1 LSDLPFI
8 LSFIMLD
15 RRILKMATTQLIP
28 MHQNKGKTVAQ
39 CLTDRTEY
47 VKNPDKTAEGQF
59 IRAYE
64 CDPATV
70 DAEFLAA
77 KRIYA
82 DRTGRLQ
89 QSDVIAYQVR
99 QSFRPGEV
107 TPEEANKIGHE
118 FAMRWTKGKH
128 AFIVA
133 THVDKAHI
141 HNHIIYNSTT
151 LDCTKKFRNFLGST
165 NAVRRLSDA
174 ICTEHRLSVILN
186 PKPSR
191 GHYGKWLGEQKQST
205 FSNRLRQAIDAAL
218 KQKPKDF
225 DCFLKLMESAG
236 YEVKRGAHIAFKGIG
251 QQRFIRLRFLG
262 EGYSKSELREVIA
275 GKKLHMPSKT
285 AVSKPNKQVNLLVD
299 VQAKLQAGRGPGYE
313 RWAKTFNLKQMAHT
327 LNYLSE
333 NNLLSYEALSE
344 KATEVSARYHAL
356 SAQIKATE
364 KRMAEI
370 AALRTHIIN
379 YSKTRDVYVA
389 YRKAGYSK
397 KFYEEHTADLLLHKA
412 AKQAFDGLG
421 SKKLPTVKALN
432 AEYAELLSAK
442 KKAFT
447 EYNNARAEMRELLT
461 VKANVEQILNHNT
474 QSIDYVKQSNHHVCI
489 IN

>member
-1 LSDLPFI
+1 
-8 LSFIMLD
+8 
-15 RRILKMATTQLIP
+15 MATTRLIP
-28 MHQNKGKTVAQ
+28 MHQNKGKTVSQ

-47 VKNPDKTAEGQF
+47 AKNPDKTADGEF
-59 IRAYE
+59 ISAYE

-82 DRTGRLQ
+82 DRTGRSQ

-107 TPEEANKIGHE
+107 TPEEANKIGYE

-128 AFIVA
+128 SFIVA
-133 THVDKAHI
+133 THVDKVHT

-174 ICTEHRLSVILN
+174 ICMEHRLSVILN

-191 GHYGKWLGEQKQST
+191 GHYGKWLGEQKPPT
-205 FSNRLRQAIDAAL
+205 FSNRLRQAIDVAL

-225 DCFLKLMESAG
+225 EHFLMLVESAG
-236 YEVKRGAHIAFKGIG
+236 YKVKRGSHTAFKGAE
-251 QQRFIRLRFLG
+251 QQRFIRLRSLG
-262 EGYSKSELREVIA
+262 EGYSESEIREVIA
-275 GKKLHMPSKT
+275 GKKLHMPHKMAAARSD
-285 AVSKPNKQVNLLVD
+285 KQINLLVD
-299 VQAKLQAGRGPGYE
+299 IQAKLQAGKGPGYE

-327 LNYLSE
+327 LNYLTE
-333 NNLLSYEALSE
+333 NNLLSYDALSE
-344 KATEVSARYHAL
+344 RAAETSARYHAL
-356 SAQIKATE
+356 SAQIKAAE

-370 AALRTHIIN
+370 AVLRMHIIN

-412 AKQAFDGLG
+412 AKKAFDAFD
-421 SKKLPTVKALN
+421 KKNIPTVKALN
-432 AEYAELLSAK
+432 IEYAELLAAK

-447 EYNNARAEMRELLT
+447 EYTSARAEMRKVLA
-461 VKANVEQILNHNT
+461 VKANVELFLNGDMETQKARHNLL
-474 QSIDYVKQSNHHVCI
+474 YFL
-489 IN
+489 

>member
-1 LSDLPFI
+1 
-8 LSFIMLD
+8 
-15 RRILKMATTQLIP
+15 MATTRLIP
-28 MHQNKGKTVAQ
+28 MHQNKGKTVSQ
-39 CLTDRTEY
+39 CLADRTEY
-47 VKNPDKTAEGQF
+47 AKNPDKTANGEF
-59 IRAYE
+59 ISAYE
-64 CDPATV
+64 CDPATA
-70 DAEFLAA
+70 DAELLAA

-82 DRTGRLQ
+82 DRTGRSQ
-89 QSDVIAYQVR
+89 QNDVIAYQVR

-107 TPEEANKIGHE
+107 TPEEANKIGYE

-174 ICTEHRLSVILN
+174 ICMEHKLSVILN

-191 GHYGKWLGEQKQST
+191 GHYGKWLGEQKQPT
-205 FSNRLRQAIDAAL
+205 FSDLLRQAIDSVL

-225 DCFLKLMESAG
+225 EHFLTLMQSAG
-236 YEVKRGAHIAFKGIG
+236 YEVKRGAHISFKGAG
-251 QQRFIRLRFLG
+251 QQRFIRLRSLG
-262 EGYSKSELREVIA
+262 EGYSESEIREVIA
-275 GKKLHMPSKT
+275 GKKLHLPNKT
-285 AVSKPNKQVNLLVD
+285 AASKPNKQVNLLVD
-299 VQAKLQAGRGPGYE
+299 IQAKLQAGKGIGYE
-313 RWAKTFNLKQMAHT
+313 RWAKTFNLKQMART

-333 NNLLSYEALSE
+333 NNLLSYDALSE
-344 KATEVSARYHAL
+344 KATAASAKFHAL
-356 SAQIKATE
+356 SAQIKAAE

-397 KFYEEHTADLLLHKA
+397 KFYEEHTAELLLHKA
-412 AKQAFDGLG
+412 AKQAFDELG
-421 SKKLPTVKALN
+421 VKKLPTVKSLN
-432 AEYAELLSAK
+432 AEYTELLSAK

-447 EYNNARAEMRELLT
+447 EYTNALAEMREVLI
-461 VKANVEQILNHNT
+461 VKANVETTIKSDNMDVVT
-474 QSIDYVKQSNHHVCI
+474 RKSEIDRICR
-489 IN
+489 

>member
-1 LSDLPFI
+1 
-8 LSFIMLD
+8 
-15 RRILKMATTQLIP
+15 MATTRLIP
-28 MHQNKGKTVAQ
+28 MHQNKGKTVSQ
-39 CLTDRTEY
+39 CLADRTEY
-47 VKNPDKTAEGQF
+47 AKNPDKTANGEF
-59 IRAYE
+59 ISAYE
-64 CDPATV
+64 CDPATA
-70 DAEFLAA
+70 DAELLAA

-82 DRTGRLQ
+82 DRTGRSQ
-89 QSDVIAYQVR
+89 QNDVIAYQVR

-107 TPEEANKIGHE
+107 TPEEANKIGYE

-174 ICTEHRLSVILN
+174 ICMEHKLSVILN

-191 GHYGKWLGEQKQST
+191 GHYGKWLGEQKQPT
-205 FSNRLRQAIDAAL
+205 FSDLLRQAIDSVL

-225 DCFLKLMESAG
+225 EHFLTLMQSAG
-236 YEVKRGAHIAFKGIG
+236 YEVKRGAHISFKGAG
-251 QQRFIRLRFLG
+251 QQRFIRLRSLG
-262 EGYSKSELREVIA
+262 EGYSESELREVIA
-275 GKKLHMPSKT
+275 GKKLHMLNKT
-285 AVSKPNKQVNLLVD
+285 AASKPNKQVNLIVD
-299 VQAKLQAGRGPGYE
+299 IQAKLQAGKGPGYE
-313 RWAKTFNLKQMAHT
+313 RWVKTFNLKQMART

-333 NNLLSYEALSE
+333 NNLLSYDALSE
-344 KATEVSARYHAL
+344 KATAASAKFHAL
-356 SAQIKATE
+356 SAQIKAAE

-397 KFYEEHTADLLLHKA
+397 KFYEEHTAELLLHKA
-412 AKQAFDGLG
+412 AKQAFDELG
-421 SKKLPTVKALN
+421 VKKLPTVKSLN
-432 AEYAELLSAK
+432 AEYTELLSAK

-447 EYNNARAEMRELLT
+447 EYTNALAEMREVLI
-461 VKANVEQILNHNT
+461 VKANVETTIKSDNMDVVT
-474 QSIDYVKQSNHHVCI
+474 RKSEIDRICR
-489 IN
+489 

>member
-1 LSDLPFI
+1 
-8 LSFIMLD
+8 
-15 RRILKMATTQLIP
+15 MATTRLIP
-28 MHQNKGKTVAQ
+28 MHQNKGKSISQ

-47 VKNPDKTAEGQF
+47 AKNPDKTADGEF
-59 IRAYE
+59 ISAYE

-107 TPEEANKIGHE
+107 TPEEANKIGYE

-133 THVDKAHI
+133 THVDKVHI

-151 LDCTKKFRNFLGST
+151 LDCTKKFRNFMGSS

-174 ICTEHRLSVILN
+174 ICMEHRLSIILN

-191 GHYGKWLGEQKQST
+191 GHYGKWLGEQKQPT
-205 FSNRLRQAIDAAL
+205 FSDMLRQAIDTAL
-218 KQKPKDF
+218 KQKPKNF
-225 DCFLKLMESAG
+225 EQFLTLMERAG
-236 YEVKRGAHIAFKGIG
+236 YEVKRGAHIAFKGAG
-251 QQRFIRLRFLG
+251 QQRFIRLRSLG
-262 EGYSKSELREVIA
+262 DGYSESELREVIA

-285 AVSKPNKQVNLLVD
+285 AAANANKQVNLLVD
-299 VQAKLQAGRGPGYE
+299 IQAKLQAGKGPGYE

-327 LNYLSE
+327 LNYLSK

-344 KATEVSARYHAL
+344 KAAEVSARYYDL
-356 SAQIKATE
+356 SAQIKAAE

-370 AALRTHIIN
+370 AELRTHIIN

-412 AKQAFDGLG
+412 AKQAFDALD
-421 SKKLPTVKALN
+421 SKNLPTVKELN
-432 AEYAELLSAK
+432 AEYTELLIVK

-447 EYNNARAEMRELLT
+447 EHPSTRTEMREVLT
-461 VKANVEQILNHNT
+461 VKANVDKILEYDINT
-474 QSIDYVKQSNHHVCI
+474 LLRPNLLIERNE
-489 IN
+489 

>member
-1 LSDLPFI
+1 
-8 LSFIMLD
+8 
-15 RRILKMATTQLIP
+15 MATTRLIP
-28 MHQNKGKTVAQ
+28 MHQNKGKSVSQ
-39 CLTDRTEY
+39 CLADRTEY
-47 VKNPDKTAEGQF
+47 AKNPDKTEDGHL
-59 IRAYE
+59 ICAYE

-82 DRTGRLQ
+82 DRTGRSQ

-107 TPEEANKIGHE
+107 TPEEANKIGYE
-118 FAMRWTKGKH
+118 FVMRWTKGKH

-165 NAVRRLSDA
+165 NSVRRLSDA
-174 ICTEHRLSVILN
+174 ICMEHRLSVILN
-186 PKPSR
+186 PLLSR
-191 GHYGKWLGEQKQST
+191 GHYGKWLGEKKQPT
-205 FSNRLRQAIDAAL
+205 FSDRLRQTIDVVL

-225 DCFLKLMESAG
+225 EHFLLLMESAG
-236 YEVKRGAHIAFKGIG
+236 YEVKRGAHIAFKGAG
-251 QQRFIRLRFLG
+251 QQRFIRLRSLG
-262 EGYSKSELREVIA
+262 EGYSESELREVIA
-275 GKKLHMPSKT
+275 GAKLHMPSK
-285 AVSKPNKQVNLLVD
+285 AAASKPNKQVNLLVD
-299 VQAKLQAGRGPGYE
+299 IQAKLQAGKGQGYE

-327 LNYLSE
+327 LNYLTE
-333 NNLLSYEALSE
+333 NNLLSYESLSV
-344 KATEVSARYHAL
+344 KAAEASARFHAL
-356 SAQIKATE
+356 SAQIKAAE

-370 AALRTHIIN
+370 AMLRTHIIN

-412 AKQAFDGLG
+412 AKQAFDALA

-432 AEYAELLSAK
+432 IKYAELLAAK

-447 EYNNARAEMRELLT
+447 EYTSARAEMRKVLA
-461 VKANVEQILNHNT
+461 VKANVEKILERDKN
-474 QSIDYVKQSNHHVCI
+474 IDTAI
-489 IN
+489 IFAENSLKDL

>member
-1 LSDLPFI
+1 
-8 LSFIMLD
+8 
-15 RRILKMATTQLIP
+15 MATTCIIP
-28 MHQNKGKTVAQ
+28 MHQNKGKSISQ

-47 VKNPDKTAEGQF
+47 AKNPDKTADGEF
-59 IRAYE
+59 ISAYE

-70 DAEFLAA
+70 DAEFFAA

-82 DRTGRLQ
+82 DRTGRSQ

-107 TPEEANKIGHE
+107 TPEEANKIGYE

-128 AFIVA
+128 GFIVA

-174 ICTEHRLSVILN
+174 ICMEHRLSVILQSQ
-186 PKPSR
+186 PSR
-191 GHYGKWLGEQKQST
+191 GHYGKWLGEQKHPT
-205 FSNRLRQAIDAAL
+205 FSDRLRQTIDAAL
-218 KQKPKDF
+218 KQKPKYF
-225 DCFLKLMESAG
+225 EHFLLLMENSG
-236 YEVKRGAHIAFKGIG
+236 YEVKRGAHIAFKGAE
-251 QQRFIRLRFLG
+251 QQRFIRLRSLG
-262 EGYSKSELREVIA
+262 EEYSESELREVIA
-275 GKKLHMPSKT
+275 GRKLHTPNKKT
-285 AVSKPNKQVNLLVD
+285 ASNLNSQVILLVD
-299 VQAKLQAGRGPGYE
+299 IQTKLQAGRGSGYE

-327 LNYLSE
+327 LNYLTE
-333 NNLLSYEALSE
+333 NNLLSYDALNE
-344 KATEVSARYHAL
+344 KAADASARFHAL

-389 YRKAGYSK
+389 YRKAGYSR
-397 KFYEEHTADLLLHKA
+397 KFYEEHTADLLLYKA
-412 AKQAFDGLG
+412 AKQAFDDLS
-421 SKKLPTVKALN
+421 SKKIPTVKSLN
-432 AEYAELLSAK
+432 IEYAELLSAK

-447 EYNNARAEMRELLT
+447 EYTNARAEMRKVLI
-461 VKANVEQILNHNT
+461 VKANVGIILEQDKNKDAVMRKKVIERP
-474 QSIDYVKQSNHHVCI
+474 
-489 IN
+489 

>member
-1 LSDLPFI
+1 
-8 LSFIMLD
+8 
-15 RRILKMATTQLIP
+15 MATTRLIP

-47 VKNPDKTAEGQF
+47 AKNPEKTADGEF
-59 IRAYE
+59 ISAYE

-82 DRTGRLQ
+82 DRTGRSQ

-107 TPEEANKIGHE
+107 TPEEANKIGYE

-174 ICTEHRLSVILN
+174 ICMEHRLSIILN

-191 GHYGKWLGEQKQST
+191 GHYGKWLGEQKKST
-205 FSNRLRQAIDAAL
+205 FSDRLRQAIDAAL

-225 DCFLKLMESAG
+225 EQFLTLMERAG
-236 YEVKRGAHIAFKGIG
+236 YEVKRGAHIAFKGAG
-251 QQRFIRLRFLG
+251 QQRFIRLRSLG
-262 EGYSKSELREVIA
+262 EGYSESELREVIT
-275 GKKLHMPSKT
+275 GKKLHMPRKT
-285 AVSKPNKQVNLLVD
+285 ATANANKQVNLLVD
-299 VQAKLQAGRGPGYE
+299 IQAKLQAGKGPGYE

-344 KATEVSARYHAL
+344 KATEVSARYYAL
-356 SAQIKATE
+356 SAQIKAAE

-370 AALRTHIIN
+370 AALRKHIIN

-412 AKQAFDGLG
+412 AKQTFDDLG
-421 SKKLPTVKALN
+421 MRKLPTVKLLSK
-432 AEYAELLSAK
+432 EYAELLSAK

-447 EYNNARAEMRELLT
+447 EYTSARAEMREVLT
-461 VKANVEQILNHNT
+461 VKANVERILEYNKNY
-474 QSIDYVKQSNHHVCI
+474 IGIKAFNEFRDAR
-489 IN
+489 

>member
-1 LSDLPFI
+1 
-8 LSFIMLD
+8 
-15 RRILKMATTQLIP
+15 MATTRLIP
-28 MHQNKGKTVAQ
+28 MHQNNGKSVSQ

-47 VKNPDKTAEGQF
+47 AKNADKTANGVF
-59 IRAYE
+59 ISAYE

-70 DAEFLAA
+70 DAEFLIA

-82 DRTGRLQ
+82 DRTGRSQ
-89 QSDVIAYQVR
+89 QNDVIAYQVR

-107 TPEEANKIGHE
+107 TPEEANKIGYE

-141 HNHIIYNSTT
+141 HNHIIYNSAA

-174 ICTEHRLSVILN
+174 ICMEHRLSVILK

-191 GHYGKWLGEQKQST
+191 GHYGKWLGEQKQPT
-205 FSNRLRQAIDAAL
+205 FSDRLRQAIDTAL

-225 DCFLKLMESAG
+225 EHFLQLMESAG
-236 YEVKRGAHIAFKGIG
+236 YEIKRGAHIAFKGPG
-251 QQRFIRLRFLG
+251 QQRFIRLRALG
-262 EGYSKSELREVIA
+262 EGYSESELREVIT
-275 GKKLHMPSKT
+275 GKKLRMPYKT
-285 AVSKPNKQVNLLVD
+285 AAVRYNKQVNLLVD
-299 VQAKLQAGRGPGYE
+299 IQAKLQAGKGSGYE

-327 LNYLSE
+327 LNYLTD
-333 NNLLSYEALSE
+333 NNLLSYAALNE
-344 KATEVSARYHAL
+344 KAAEASDRFHAL
-356 SAQIKATE
+356 SAQIKAAE

-370 AALRTHIIN
+370 AVLRTHIIN

-397 KFYEEHTADLLLHKA
+397 KFYEEHTAELLLHKA
-412 AKQAFDGLG
+412 AKQAFDELEG
-421 SKKLPTVKALN
+421 KKLPTVKTLN
-432 AEYAELLSAK
+432 MEYAELLSAK
-442 KKAFT
+442 KKTFT
-447 EYNNARAEMRELLT
+447 EYTNARAEMHQVLT
-461 VKANVEQILNHNT
+461 VKANVENILECDKNFD
-474 QSIDYVKQSNHHVCI
+474 SITRKSQDEKTIYR
-489 IN
+489 

>member
-1 LSDLPFI
+1 
-8 LSFIMLD
+8 
-15 RRILKMATTQLIP
+15 MATTRLIP
-28 MHQNKGKTVAQ
+28 MHQNKGKTVSQ

-47 VKNPDKTAEGQF
+47 AKNPDKTEDGHL
-59 IRAYE
+59 ISAYE

-82 DRTGRLQ
+82 DRTGRSQ

-107 TPEEANKIGHE
+107 TPEEANKMGYE

-165 NAVRRLSDA
+165 NAVRKLSDA
-174 ICTEHRLSVILN
+174 ICMEHRLSVILN
-186 PKPSR
+186 PQPSR
-191 GHYGKWLGEQKQST
+191 GHYGKWLGEQKHHT
-205 FSNRLRQAIDAAL
+205 FSDRLRQTIDVAL

-225 DCFLKLMESAG
+225 EYFLMLMESAG
-236 YEVKRGAHIAFKGIG
+236 YEVKRGAHIAFKGSG
-251 QQRFIRLRFLG
+251 QQRFIRLRSLG
-262 EGYSKSELREVIA
+262 EGYSADEICEVIV
-275 GKKLHMPSKT
+275 GKKLHIPHKT
-285 AVSKPNKQVNLLVD
+285 ATARSDKQINLLVD
-299 VQAKLQAGRGPGYE
+299 IQTKLQAGKGPGYE

-327 LNYLSE
+327 FNYLSE
-333 NNLLSYEALSE
+333 KNLLSYEILSE
-344 KATEVSARYHAL
+344 KAAEVSARYHAL
-356 SAQIKATE
+356 SAQIKTAE

-370 AALRTHIIN
+370 AVLRTHIIN

-389 YRKAGYSK
+389 YRKVGYSK

-412 AKQAFDGLG
+412 AKQAFDALG
-421 SKKLPTVKALN
+421 ANKVPTVKSLN
-432 AEYAELLSAK
+432 MEYAELISAK
-442 KKAFT
+442 KKAFA
-447 EYNNARAEMRELLT
+447 EYTNARAEMREVLI
-461 VKANVEQILNHNT
+461 VKANVEQILNHDKCLRDRKYNKFSMT
-474 QSIDYVKQSNHHVCI
+474 V
-489 IN
+489 

>member
-1 LSDLPFI
+1 
-8 LSFIMLD
+8 
-15 RRILKMATTQLIP
+15 MATTRLIP
-28 MHQNKGKTVAQ
+28 MHQNKGKSISQ

-47 VKNPDKTAEGQF
+47 TKNPDKTADGEF
-59 IRAYE
+59 ISAYE

-70 DAEFLAA
+70 DAEFLVA

-82 DRTGRLQ
+82 DRTGRSQ

-107 TPEEANKIGHE
+107 TPEEANKIGYE

-151 LDCTKKFRNFLGST
+151 LDCTKKFRNFMGST
-165 NAVRRLSDA
+165 NAVRRLSDV
-174 ICTEHRLSVILN
+174 ICMEHKLSVILN

-191 GHYGKWLGEQKQST
+191 GHYGKWLGEQKQPT
-205 FSNRLRQAIDAAL
+205 FSEQLRQAIDATL
-218 KQKPKDF
+218 NQKPKDF
-225 DCFLKLMESAG
+225 EQFLSLMENSR
-236 YEVKRGAHIAFKGIG
+236 YEVKRGAHTAFKGAE
-251 QQRFIRLRFLG
+251 QQRFIRLRSLG
-262 EGYSKSELREVIA
+262 EGYSESELREVIE
-275 GKKLHMPSKT
+275 GKKLHMPHKT
-285 AVSKPNKQVNLLVD
+285 AAARSDKQINLLVD
-299 VQAKLQAGRGPGYE
+299 IQAKLQAGKGPGYE

-327 LNYLSE
+327 LNYLTE
-333 NNLLSYEALSE
+333 NNLLSHEALSE
-344 KATEVSARYHAL
+344 KAADATSKFYAL
-356 SAQIKATE
+356 SAQIKAVE

-370 AALRTHIIN
+370 AVLKKHIIN

-397 KFYEEHTADLLLHKA
+397 KFYEEHTANLLLHKA
-412 AKQAFDGLG
+412 AKQAFDELNT
-421 SKKLPTVKALN
+421 KELPTVKSLN
-432 AEYAELLSAK
+432 AEYAELQSAK

-447 EYNNARAEMRELLT
+447 EYTDARAEMREVMI
-461 VKANVEQILNHNT
+461 VKANVDKILKYDNNKDSAT
-474 QSIDYVKQSNHHVCI
+474 QKGVTDRMYPWIV
-489 IN
+489 

>member
-1 LSDLPFI
+1 
-8 LSFIMLD
+8 
-15 RRILKMATTQLIP
+15 MATTRLIP
-28 MHQNKGKTVAQ
+28 MHQNKGKSVSQ

-47 VKNPDKTAEGQF
+47 AKNPDKTDDGKF
-59 IRAYE
+59 ISAYE

-82 DRTGRLQ
+82 DRTGRSQ

-107 TPEEANKIGHE
+107 TPEKANKIGYE

-128 AFIVA
+128 SFIVA
-133 THVDKAHI
+133 THVDKEHI

-151 LDCTKKFRNFLGST
+151 LDYTKKFRNFMGST

-174 ICTEHRLSVILN
+174 ICMEHRLSVILN
-186 PKPSR
+186 PKLSR
-191 GHYGKWLGEQKQST
+191 GHYGKWLGEQKKPT
-205 FSNRLRQAIDAAL
+205 FSERLRSSIDAAL
-218 KQKPKDF
+218 KQQPKDF
-225 DCFLKLMESAG
+225 EQFLTLMEGAG
-236 YEVKRGAHIAFKGIG
+236 YEVKRGAHTAFKGAG
-251 QQRFIRLRFLG
+251 QQRFIRLRSLG
-262 EGYSKSELREVIA
+262 EGYSESELRDVIA
-275 GKKLHMPSKT
+275 GTKLHMPRKT
-285 AVSKPNKQVNLLVD
+285 AVANANKQINLLVD
-299 VQAKLQAGRGPGYE
+299 IQAKLQAGKGLGYE
-313 RWAKTFNLKQMAHT
+313 RWAKIFNLKQMAHT

-333 NNLLSYEALSE
+333 NKLLSYEAISE
-344 KATEVSARYHAL
+344 KAAEAGARFHAL

-370 AALRTHIIN
+370 AALKKHIIN
-379 YSKTRDVYVA
+379 YSKTRDVYMA
-389 YRKAGYSK
+389 YRKSGYAK

-412 AKQAFDGLG
+412 AKQAFDELG
-421 SKKLPTVKALN
+421 VKKLPTVKALN

-447 EYNNARAEMRELLT
+447 EYTNARTEMREVLI
-461 VKANVEQILNHNT
+461 VKANIEKIFAEGKD
-474 QSIDYVKQSNHHVCI
+474 IDAVIENLLR
-489 IN
+489 NDLRNF

>member
-1 LSDLPFI
+1 
-8 LSFIMLD
+8 
-15 RRILKMATTQLIP
+15 MATTRLIP
-28 MHQNKGKTVAQ
+28 MHQNKGKNVSQ

-47 VKNPDKTAEGQF
+47 AKNPDKTEDGHL
-59 IRAYE
+59 ICAYE

-82 DRTGRLQ
+82 DRTGRSQ

-107 TPEEANKIGHE
+107 TPEEANKIGYE
-118 FAMRWTKGKH
+118 FVMRWTKGKH

-165 NAVRRLSDA
+165 NSVRRLSDA
-174 ICTEHRLSVILN
+174 ICMEHRLSVILN
-186 PKPSR
+186 PLLSR
-191 GHYGKWLGEQKQST
+191 GHYGKWLGEKKQPT
-205 FSNRLRQAIDAAL
+205 FSDRLRQTIDVVL

-225 DCFLKLMESAG
+225 EHFLLLMESAG
-236 YEVKRGAHIAFKGIG
+236 YEVKSGAHIAFKGAG
-251 QQRFIRLRFLG
+251 QQRFIRLRSLG
-262 EGYSKSELREVIA
+262 EGYSESELQDVIA
-275 GKKLHMPSKT
+275 GRKLHMPHKT
-285 AVSKPNKQVNLLVD
+285 AAAKSNKQVNLLID
-299 VQAKLQAGRGPGYE
+299 IQAKLQAGKGPGYE

-327 LNYLSE
+327 LNYLTE
-333 NNLLSYEALSE
+333 NTLLSYDALNE
-344 KATEVSARYHAL
+344 KAAEVSSRFHAL
-356 SAQIKATE
+356 SAQIKTAE

-370 AALRTHIIN
+370 AVLRTHIIN

-412 AKQAFDGLG
+412 AKQAFDALDTN
-421 SKKLPTVKALN
+421 KVPTVKSLN
-432 AEYAELLSAK
+432 MEYAELLSAK

-447 EYNNARAEMRELLT
+447 EYANARAELREVLT
-461 VKANVEQILNHNT
+461 MKANVEKILERDKN
-474 QSIDYVKQSNHHVCI
+474 IDTAI
-489 IN
+489 IFAENSLKDL

>member
-1 LSDLPFI
+1 
-8 LSFIMLD
+8 
-15 RRILKMATTQLIP
+15 MATTRLIP
-28 MHQNKGKTVAQ
+28 MHQNKGKSISQ

-47 VKNPDKTAEGQF
+47 AKNPDKTADGEF
-59 IRAYE
+59 ISAYE

-82 DRTGRLQ
+82 DRTGRSQ
-89 QSDVIAYQVR
+89 QSDVIAYQMR

-107 TPEEANKIGHE
+107 TPEEANKIGYE

-133 THVDKAHI
+133 THVDKVHI

-174 ICTEHRLSVILN
+174 ICMEHRLSVILN
-186 PKPSR
+186 PNPSR
-191 GHYGKWLGEQKQST
+191 GHYGKWLGEQKQPT
-205 FSNRLRQAIDAAL
+205 FSDRLRQAIDMAL
-218 KQKPKDF
+218 KQKPKNF
-225 DCFLKLMESAG
+225 EHFLLLMENSG
-236 YEVKRGAHIAFKGIG
+236 YEVKRGAHTAFKGAE
-251 QQRFIRLRFLG
+251 QQRFIRLRSLG
-262 EGYSKSELREVIA
+262 EGYSESELREVIA

-285 AVSKPNKQVNLLVD
+285 AASKSDKQVNLLVD
-299 VQAKLQAGRGPGYE
+299 IQAKLQAGKGPGYE

-344 KATEVSARYHAL
+344 KATEASARFHAL

-370 AALRTHIIN
+370 AVLRTHIIN

-397 KFYEEHTADLLLHKA
+397 KFYEEHTADLLLYKA
-412 AKQAFDGLG
+412 AKQAFDALG
-421 SKKLPTVKALN
+421 SKKVPTVKALN
-432 AEYAELLSAK
+432 AEYAEFLSAK

-461 VKANVEQILNHNT
+461 AKANVEQILNHNNHLT
-474 QSIDYVKQSNHHVCI
+474 HQGITWLDESIGI
-489 IN
+489 

>member
-1 LSDLPFI
+1 
-8 LSFIMLD
+8 
-15 RRILKMATTQLIP
+15 MATTRLIP
-28 MHQNKGKTVAQ
+28 MHQNKGKTVSQ

-47 VKNPDKTAEGQF
+47 AKNPDKTEDGQL
-59 IRAYE
+59 ISAYE

-82 DRTGRLQ
+82 DRTGRSQ
-89 QSDVIAYQVR
+89 RSDVIAYQVR

-107 TPEEANKIGHE
+107 TPEEANKIGYE

-133 THVDKAHI
+133 THVDKVHI

-174 ICTEHRLSVILN
+174 ICMEHRLSVILN

-191 GHYGKWLGEQKQST
+191 GHYGKWLGEQKRPT
-205 FSNRLRQAIDAAL
+205 FSDRLRQAIDVAL

-225 DCFLKLMESAG
+225 EHFLTLMQSAG
-236 YEVKRGAHIAFKGIG
+236 YEVRRGAHIAFKGVG
-251 QQRFIRLRFLG
+251 QQRFIRLHSLG
-262 EGYSKSELREVIA
+262 EGYSESELQEVIV
-275 GKKLHMPSKT
+275 GKKLHMPRKT
-285 AVSKPNKQVNLLVD
+285 AAAKPNKQVNLLVD
-299 VQAKLQAGRGPGYE
+299 IQTKLQAGKGPGYE

-344 KATEVSARYHAL
+344 KAAETSTKFHAL
-356 SAQIKATE
+356 SKQIKAAET
-364 KRMAEI
+364 RMAEI

-379 YSKTRDVYVA
+379 YSKTREVYVA

-412 AKQAFDGLG
+412 AKEAFDALD
-421 SKKLPTVKALN
+421 SKKVPTMKSLN
-432 AEYAELLSAK
+432 AEYAELLSTK

-447 EYNNARAEMRELLT
+447 EYTNARNEMREVLT
-461 VKANVEQILNHNT
+461 VKANAGIILEQDKNKDAVMRKDVIERPQNT
-474 QSIDYVKQSNHHVCI
+474 
-489 IN
+489 

>member
-1 LSDLPFI
+1 
-8 LSFIMLD
+8 
-15 RRILKMATTQLIP
+15 MATTRLIP
-28 MHQNKGKTVAQ
+28 MHQNKGKTVSQ

-47 VKNPDKTAEGQF
+47 AKNPDKTEDGQL
-59 IRAYE
+59 ISAYE

-82 DRTGRLQ
+82 DRTGWSQR
-89 QSDVIAYQVR
+89 SDVIAYQVR

-107 TPEEANKIGHE
+107 TPEEANKIGYE

-133 THVDKAHI
+133 THVDKVHI

-174 ICTEHRLSVILN
+174 ICMEHRLSVILN

-191 GHYGKWLGEQKQST
+191 GHYGKWLGEQKRPT
-205 FSNRLRQAIDAAL
+205 FSDRLRQAIDVAL

-225 DCFLKLMESAG
+225 EHFLTLMQSAG
-236 YEVKRGAHIAFKGIG
+236 YEVRRGAHIAFKGVG
-251 QQRFIRLRFLG
+251 QQRFIRLRSLG
-262 EGYSKSELREVIA
+262 EGYSESELQEVIV
-275 GKKLHMPSKT
+275 GKKLHMPRKT
-285 AVSKPNKQVNLLVD
+285 AAAKPNKQVNLLVD
-299 VQAKLQAGRGPGYE
+299 IQTKLQAGKGPGYE

-344 KATEVSARYHAL
+344 KAAETSTKFHAL
-356 SAQIKATE
+356 SKQIKAAET
-364 KRMAEI
+364 RMAEI

-379 YSKTRDVYVA
+379 YSKTREVYVA

-412 AKQAFDGLG
+412 AKEAFDALD
-421 SKKLPTVKALN
+421 SKKVPTMKSLN
-432 AEYAELLSAK
+432 AEYAELLSTK

-447 EYNNARAEMRELLT
+447 EYTNARNEMREVLT
-461 VKANVEQILNHNT
+461 VKANAGIILEQDKNKDAVMRKDVIERPQNT
-474 QSIDYVKQSNHHVCI
+474 
-489 IN
+489 

>member
-1 LSDLPFI
+1 
-8 LSFIMLD
+8 
-15 RRILKMATTQLIP
+15 MATTRLIP
-28 MHQNKGKTVAQ
+28 MHQNKGKSISQ

-47 VKNPDKTAEGQF
+47 AKNPDKTADGEF
-59 IRAYE
+59 ISAYE

-82 DRTGRLQ
+82 DRTGRSQ

-99 QSFRPGEV
+99 QSFRPGEI
-107 TPEEANKIGHE
+107 TPEEANKIGYE

-174 ICTEHRLSVILN
+174 ICMEHRLSVILN

-191 GHYGKWLGEQKQST
+191 GHYGKWLGEQKQPT
-205 FSNRLRQAIDAAL
+205 FSNRLRQAIDTAL

-225 DCFLKLMESAG
+225 EHFLKLMESAG
-236 YEVKRGAHIAFKGIG
+236 YEVKRGAHIAFKGAG
-251 QQRFIRLRFLG
+251 QQRFIRLRSLG
-262 EGYSKSELREVIA
+262 EGYSESELREVIA
-275 GKKLHMPSKT
+275 GKKLHTPSKT
-285 AVSKPNKQVNLLVD
+285 AAANANKQVNLLVD
-299 VQAKLQAGRGPGYE
+299 IQAKLQAGKGPGYE

-333 NNLLSYEALSE
+333 NNLLSYEALLE

-356 SAQIKATE
+356 SAQIKAAE

-370 AALRTHIIN
+370 AMLRTHIIN

-389 YRKAGYSK
+389 YRKDGYSK

-412 AKQAFDGLG
+412 AKQAFDALE
-421 SKKLPTVKALN
+421 SKKLPTVKSLN
-432 AEYAELLSAK
+432 IEYAELLSAK

-447 EYNNARAEMRELLT
+447 EYTKARAEMREVLT
-461 VKANVEQILNHNT
+461 VKANVKKVLE
-474 QSIDYVKQSNHHVCI
+474 YYKKQDTTITKNMICRI
-489 IN
+489 F

>member
-1 LSDLPFI
+1 
-8 LSFIMLD
+8 
-15 RRILKMATTQLIP
+15 MATTHLIP
-28 MHQNKGKTVAQ
+28 MHQNKGKTVSQ

-47 VKNPDKTAEGQF
+47 VKNPDKTADGEF
-59 IRAYE
+59 ISAYE

-82 DRTGRLQ
+82 DRTGRSQ

-99 QSFRPGEV
+99 QSFRPGEI
-107 TPEEANKIGHE
+107 TPEEANKIGYE

-141 HNHIIYNSTT
+141 HNHIIYNSTA

-174 ICTEHRLSVILN
+174 ICMEHWLSVILN

-191 GHYGKWLGEQKQST
+191 GHYGKWLGEKKQPT
-205 FSNRLRQAIDAAL
+205 FSDRLRQTIDVVL

-225 DCFLKLMESAG
+225 EHFLLLMESAG
-236 YEVKRGAHIAFKGIG
+236 YEVKRGAHIAFKGAG
-251 QQRFIRLRFLG
+251 QQRFIRLRSLG
-262 EGYSKSELREVIA
+262 EGYSESELREVIA
-275 GKKLHMPSKT
+275 SRKLNIPNKT
-285 AVSKPNKQVNLLVD
+285 AASKPNKQINLLVD
-299 VQAKLQAGRGPGYE
+299 IQAKLQAGKGPGYE

-327 LNYLSE
+327 LNYLTE

-344 KATEVSARYHAL
+344 KAAEANARFHAL
-356 SAQIKATE
+356 SAQIKAAE

-370 AALRTHIIN
+370 AMLRTHIIN

-412 AKQAFDGLG
+412 AKQAFDALA

-432 AEYAELLSAK
+432 TEYSELLSAK

-447 EYNNARAEMRELLT
+447 EYTNARAEMREVLI
-461 VKANVEQILNHNT
+461 VKANVELFLNGDMETQKARHNLL
-474 QSIDYVKQSNHHVCI
+474 YFL
-489 IN
+489 

>member
-1 LSDLPFI
+1 
-8 LSFIMLD
+8 
-15 RRILKMATTQLIP
+15 MATTRLIP

-47 VKNPDKTAEGQF
+47 AKNPEKTADGEF
-59 IRAYE
+59 ISAYE

-82 DRTGRLQ
+82 DRTGRSQ

-107 TPEEANKIGHE
+107 TPEEANKIGYE

-174 ICTEHRLSVILN
+174 ICMEHRLSIILN

-191 GHYGKWLGEQKQST
+191 GHYGKWLGEQKKST
-205 FSNRLRQAIDAAL
+205 FSDRLRQAIDAAL

-225 DCFLKLMESAG
+225 EQFLTLMERAG
-236 YEVKRGAHIAFKGIG
+236 YEVKRGAHIAFKGAG
-251 QQRFIRLRFLG
+251 QQRFIRLRSLG
-262 EGYSKSELREVIA
+262 EGYSESELREVIT
-275 GKKLHMPSKT
+275 GKKLHLPHKT
-285 AVSKPNKQVNLLVD
+285 AAIKFDKQVNLLVD
-299 VQAKLQAGRGPGYE
+299 IQAKLQAGKGPGYE

-327 LNYLSE
+327 LIYLTE
-333 NNLLSYEALSE
+333 NNLLSYETLSE
-344 KATEVSARYHAL
+344 KAADANARFHAL

-370 AALRTHIIN
+370 AELRAHIIN

-397 KFYEEHTADLLLHKA
+397 KFYEEHTTELLLHKA
-412 AKQAFDGLG
+412 AKQFFDELDV
-421 SKKLPTVKALN
+421 KKLPTVKSLN
-432 AEYAELLSAK
+432 IEYAELLSAK
-442 KKAFT
+442 KKAFA
-447 EYNNARAEMRELLT
+447 EYTDARNEMREVLT
-461 VKANVEQILNHNT
+461 VKANVKTILECDKNGYGST
-474 QSIDYVKQSNHHVCI
+474 KSRSICYE
-489 IN
+489 

>member
-1 LSDLPFI
+1 
-8 LSFIMLD
+8 
-15 RRILKMATTQLIP
+15 MATTRLIP
-28 MHQNKGKTVAQ
+28 MHQNKGKTVSQ

-47 VKNPDKTAEGQF
+47 AKNPDKTADGEF
-59 IRAYE
+59 ISAYE

-82 DRTGRLQ
+82 DRTGRSQ
-89 QSDVIAYQVR
+89 QSGVIAYQVR

-107 TPEEANKIGHE
+107 TPEEANKIGYE

-165 NAVRRLSDA
+165 KAVQRLSDA
-174 ICTEHRLSVILN
+174 ICMEHRLSVILD

-191 GHYGKWLGEQKQST
+191 GHYGKWLGKQKQPT
-205 FSNRLRQAIDAAL
+205 FSDRLRQSIDVAL
-218 KQKPKDF
+218 KQKPRDF
-225 DCFLKLMESAG
+225 EQFLTLMESAG
-236 YEVKRGAHIAFKGIG
+236 YEVKRGAHTAFKGAG
-251 QQRFIRLRFLG
+251 QQRFIRLRSLG
-262 EGYSKSELREVIA
+262 ERYSESELREVIA
-275 GKKLHMPSKT
+275 GKKLHMPSK
-285 AVSKPNKQVNLLVD
+285 AAASKSNKQVNLLVD
-299 VQAKLQAGRGPGYE
+299 IQAKLQAGKGPGYE

-344 KATEVSARYHAL
+344 KAAEVSARYYDL
-356 SAQIKATE
+356 SAQIKTAE

-370 AALRTHIIN
+370 AALRKHIIN

-397 KFYEEHTADLLLHKA
+397 KFYEEHTAELLLHKA
-412 AKQAFDGLG
+412 AKGAFDALD
-421 SKKLPTVKALN
+421 SKKVPTVKLLN
-432 AEYAELLSAK
+432 VEYAELLSAK

-447 EYNNARAEMRELLT
+447 EYTNARAEMREVLT
-461 VKANVEQILNHNT
+461 VKANVNKVLKYDITKDAIVCDT
-474 QSIDYVKQSNHHVCI
+474 QFIIDNQRLRYTPS
-489 IN
+489 

>member
-1 LSDLPFI
+1 
-8 LSFIMLD
+8 
-15 RRILKMATTQLIP
+15 MATTRLIP
-28 MHQNKGKTVAQ
+28 MHQNKGKTISQ
-39 CLTDRTEY
+39 CLADRTKY
-47 VKNPDKTAEGQF
+47 AKNPDKTADGEF
-59 IRAYE
+59 ISAHE

-82 DRTGRLQ
+82 DRTGRSH

-107 TPEEANKIGHE
+107 TPEEANKIGYE
-118 FAMRWTKGKH
+118 FVMRWTKGKH

-151 LDCTKKFRNFLGST
+151 LDYTKKFRNFMGST

-174 ICTEHRLSVILN
+174 ICMEHRLSVILN
-186 PKPSR
+186 PKLSR
-191 GHYGKWLGEQKQST
+191 GHYGKWMGEQKQPT
-205 FSNRLRQAIDAAL
+205 FSDRLRQAIDAAL

-225 DCFLKLMESAG
+225 EYFLMLMESAG
-236 YEVKRGAHIAFKGIG
+236 YEVKRGAHIAFKGAG
-251 QQRFIRLRFLG
+251 QQRFIRLRSLG
-262 EGYSKSELREVIA
+262 EGYSESEIREVIA
-275 GKKLHMPSKT
+275 GIKLHMPHKT
-285 AVSKPNKQVNLLVD
+285 ATAKSNKQVKLLVD
-299 VQAKLQAGRGPGYE
+299 IQAKLQAGKGPGYE

-327 LNYLSE
+327 LNYLTE

-344 KATEVSARYHAL
+344 KAAEASARFHAL
-356 SAQIKATE
+356 SAQIKAAE

-370 AALRTHIIN
+370 TVLRTHIIN

-412 AKQAFDGLG
+412 AKQAFDAFD
-421 SKKLPTVKALN
+421 KRNIPTVKALN
-432 AEYAELLSAK
+432 IEYAELLAAK

-447 EYNNARAEMRELLT
+447 EYTNARAEMREVLT
-461 VKANVEQILNHNT
+461 VKANVELFLNGDMETQKARHNLL
-474 QSIDYVKQSNHHVCI
+474 YFL
-489 IN
+489 

>member
-1 LSDLPFI
+1 
-8 LSFIMLD
+8 
-15 RRILKMATTQLIP
+15 MATTRLIP
-28 MHQNKGKTVAQ
+28 MHQNKGKTVSQ
-39 CLTDRTEY
+39 CLADRTKY
-47 VKNPDKTAEGQF
+47 AKNPDKTADGEF
-59 IRAYE
+59 ISAYE

-82 DRTGRLQ
+82 DRTGRSQ

-107 TPEEANKIGHE
+107 TPEEANKIGYE

-128 AFIVA
+128 AFIVV

-174 ICTEHRLSVILN
+174 ICMEHRLSVILN
-186 PKPSR
+186 PQPSR
-191 GHYGKWLGEQKQST
+191 GHYGKWMGEQKQPT
-205 FSNRLRQAIDAAL
+205 FSDRLRQAIDAAL

-225 DCFLKLMESAG
+225 EYFLMLMESAG
-236 YEVKRGAHIAFKGIG
+236 YEVKRGAHIAFKGAG
-251 QQRFIRLRFLG
+251 QQRFIRLRSLG
-262 EGYSKSELREVIA
+262 EGYSENELREVIA
-275 GKKLHMPSKT
+275 GKKLHLPHKT
-285 AVSKPNKQVNLLVD
+285 AAIKSDRQVNLLVD
-299 VQAKLQAGRGPGYE
+299 IQAKLQAGKGPGYE

-327 LNYLSE
+327 LNYLTE
-333 NNLLSYEALSE
+333 NNLLSYDALLEKTAEA
-344 KATEVSARYHAL
+344 SARFHAL

-370 AALRTHIIN
+370 AELRAHIIN
-379 YSKTRDVYVA
+379 YSKTRNVYVA
-389 YRKAGYSK
+389 YRQAGYSK

-412 AKQAFDGLG
+412 AKQAFDELDV
-421 SKKLPTVKALN
+421 KKLPTVKSLN
-432 AEYAELLSAK
+432 AEHAELFSAK

-447 EYNNARAEMRELLT
+447 EYTNARAEMREVLA
-461 VKANVEQILNHNT
+461 VRANVER
-474 QSIDYVKQSNHHVCI
+474 I
-489 IN
+489 IENKIGGNVEKDTPQK